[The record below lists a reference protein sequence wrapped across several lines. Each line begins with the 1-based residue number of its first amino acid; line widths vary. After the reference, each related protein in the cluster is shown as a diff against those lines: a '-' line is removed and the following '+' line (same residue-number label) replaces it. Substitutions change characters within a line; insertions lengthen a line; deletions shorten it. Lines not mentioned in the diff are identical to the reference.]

1 MKKNCMKENDIKR
14 LQKLIWS
21 NGKYQMH
28 EKA

>member
-1 MKKNCMKENDIKR
+1 MKENDIKR